1 MADNLLEVENEQA
14 GAEPA
19 ADIPVAAGT
28 PAAPDH
34 PTRGAEASP
43 RPNDVPEKFWDPER
57 GEMRTDALLKSYIE
71 LERKL
76 GSIASLDIPQSADE
90 YGIKLDDPLLQSD
103 ADINARL
110 HAAGFTRQQ
119 AQLVYDLAAERL
131 TPMIAEVASV
141 FEADSQIARLIDHFG
156 GAEKWREASRQITAW
171 GKASLPSQ
179 VYEALA
185 TTSEGVL
192 AMHRMM
198 SEKEPSLVHGG
209 STGSGAP
216 SEAELKEWMRDPRYW
231 RDQDPSF
238 IDKVRQGFRKLY
250 P

>member
-1 MADNLLEVENEQA
+1 MTDNLLEVGSEIA
-14 GAEPA
+14 GIEPT
-19 ADIPVAAGT
+19 ADT
-28 PAAPDH
+28 SAPDDQRGRNADA
-34 PTRGAEASP
+34 PTP
-43 RPNDVPEKFWDPER
+43 TPTRPNDIPEKFWDSER
-57 GEMRTDALLKSYIE
+57 GEMRTEALLKSYIE

-76 GSIASLDIPQSADE
+76 GSIPSLDIPQSPQE
-90 YGIKLDDPLLQSD
+90 YAIKLEDPLLQSD
-103 ADINARL
+103 ADINGRL

-141 FEADSQIARLIDHFG
+141 FEADSQIARLVDHFG
-156 GAEKWREASRQITAW
+156 SAERWRETSRQITAW
-171 GKASLPSQ
+171 GKSALPSQ
-179 VYEALA
+179 VFEALA

-198 SEKEPSLVHGG
+198 SEREPGLVHGG
-209 STGSGAP
+209 STASGAP
-216 SEAELKEWMRDPRYW
+216 TEVELKEWMRDPRYW

>member
-1 MADNLLEVENEQA
+1 MTENLLEAGYDGTGGERGLDEAAPHDGLAESVE
-14 GAEPA
+14 
-19 ADIPVAAGT
+19 T
-28 PAAPDH
+28 PARQRPD
-34 PTRGAEASP
+34 
-43 RPNDVPEKFWDPER
+43 DIPEKFWDGER
-57 GEMRTDALLKSYIE
+57 GEIRTEALLKSYTE
-71 LERKL
+71 LERKM
-76 GSIASLDIPQSADE
+76 GSMPSLDIPSSPEE
-90 YGIKLDDPLLQSD
+90 YAIQLDDPLLQSD
-103 ADINARL
+103 PDINGRL

-119 AQLVYDLAAERL
+119 AQLVYELAAERL

-141 FEADSQIARLIDHFG
+141 FEAENQIRRLADHFG

-171 GKASLPSQ
+171 GKSSLPSQ
-179 VYEALA
+179 VFEALA

-198 SEKEPSLVHGG
+198 SEGEPSLVHGG
-209 STGSGAP
+209 STANAAP
-216 SEAELKEWMRDPRYW
+216 TEVELKEWMRDPRYW

>member
-1 MADNLLEVENEQA
+1 MTDNLLEVGSEIA
-14 GAEPA
+14 GTGPAATEPA
-19 ADIPVAAGT
+19 ADIPAPRDEPAGS
-28 PAAPDH
+28 PESP
-34 PTRGAEASP
+34 P
-43 RPNDVPEKFWDPER
+43 RPTDIPEKFWDSER
-57 GEMRTDALLKSYIE
+57 GELRTEALLKSYIE

-76 GSIASLDIPQSADE
+76 GSIPSLDIPQSPEE

-103 ADINARL
+103 AGINGRL

-131 TPMIAEVASV
+131 TPMIAEVAAV
-141 FEADSQIARLIDHFG
+141 FEADSQIARLVDHFG
-156 GAEKWREASRQITAW
+156 SAEKWREVSRQITAW
-171 GKASLPSQ
+171 GKSSLPSQ
-179 VYEALA
+179 VFEALA

-198 SEKEPSLVHGG
+198 SEREPSLVHGG
-209 STGSGAP
+209 STASGIP
-216 SEAELKEWMRDPRYW
+216 TEVELKEWMRDPRYW

-238 IDKVRQGFRKLY
+238 IDKVQQGFRKLY

>member
-1 MADNLLEVENEQA
+1 MTENLLEA
-14 GAEPA
+14 GAELAGTEPA
-19 ADIPVAAGT
+19 ADAPGLDDP
-28 PAAPDH
+28 PARSSE
-34 PTRGAEASP
+34 TP
-43 RPNDVPEKFWDPER
+43 RPHDIPEKFWDSAR
-57 GEMRTDALLKSYIE
+57 GEMRTEALLKSYLE

-76 GSIASLDIPQSADE
+76 GSIPPLDVPQSPED

-103 ADINARL
+103 PEINARL

-131 TPMIAEVASV
+131 TPMIAEVAAV
-141 FEADSQIARLIDHFG
+141 FEADSQIARLVDHFG
-156 GAEKWREASRQITAW
+156 SADKWREASRQIAAW
-171 GKASLPSQ
+171 GRSSLPSH
-179 VYEALA
+179 VFEALA

-198 SEKEPSLVHGG
+198 SEREPGLVHGG
-209 STGSGAP
+209 STASTTP
-216 SEAELKEWMRDPRYW
+216 TEAELKEWMRDPRYW

>member
-1 MADNLLEVENEQA
+1 MTDNLLEAEADATGVES
-14 GAEPA
+14 A
-19 ADIPVAAGT
+19 ADAMAPNEEAAGS
-28 PAAPDH
+28 
-34 PTRGAEASP
+34 AEAAATAQ
-43 RPNDVPEKFWDPER
+43 RPKDIPEKFWDSEQKTV
-57 GEMRTDALLKSYIE
+57 RTEALLKSYLE

-76 GSIASLDIPQSADE
+76 GSMPPPDVPQSPED

-103 ADINARL
+103 PDINRRL

-119 AQLVYDLAAERL
+119 AQLVYDLAGERL

-141 FEADSQIARLIDHFG
+141 FEADRQITRLVDHFG
-156 GAEKWREASRQITAW
+156 GTERWREASRQIAAW
-171 GKASLPSQ
+171 GKSSLPSH
-179 VYEALA
+179 VFEALA

-198 SEKEPSLVHGG
+198 SEGEPSLVRGG
-209 STGSGAP
+209 STASSAP
-216 SEAELKEWMRDPRYW
+216 TEAELKDWMRDPRYW

-238 IDKVRQGFRKLY
+238 IEKVRQGFRTLY